1 MTRNKRKKRELHPET
16 IANRIARAREVRD
29 IYNHLRKKY
38 NAVVLDN
45 FFQQHYFLRPRT
57 IEQILLTVD
66 REPVSNPSITYQN
79 VMKPDFFL

>member
-38 NAVVLDN
+38 NSAVLDT

-66 REPVSNPSITYQN
+66 REPVTKPSITYQF